1 VLNVR
6 KCIRRFRLR
15 SLLKRIY
22 QYRNRR
28 RAAAALGFSFRRSRD
43 FEPPSRICVLGAEQ
57 ELHLPPDHGTRVAF
71 LDILL
76 DDCYGLRDFPD
87 GVVSVLDIGAH
98 AGLFSL
104 AASMRFPRAEIHAYE
119 PNPEMLPFLRQQSQV
134 GNFSVFPE
142 AVDVRANQVR
152 IVGNGDSV
160 HAKVVP
166 DPESNIKCTSFAD
179 AIARLLKTPILVKL
193 DCEGAE
199 WEILRD
205 TVAWRDIR
213 FLTMEYHLWAGYTLV
228 ELRQRI
234 ESLGFVI
241 KSLADTGEEF
251 GILTAQRF

>member
-1 VLNVR
+1 M
-6 KCIRRFRLR
+6 RFRLG
-15 SLLKRIY
+15 SLLARLS
-22 QYRNRR
+22 QHQNRR
-28 RAAAALGFSFRRSRD
+28 RAAAALGFTFKRSRE
-43 FEPPSRICVLGAEQ
+43 FEAPSCLCVMGHEHD
-57 ELHLPPDHGTRVAF
+57 LHLPSNRGTQIAF

-104 AASMRFPRAEIHAYE
+104 AARMRFPRAEIHAYE
-119 PNPEMLPFLRQQSQV
+119 PNPEMLPFLHPQSRM
-134 GNFSVFPE
+134 GNFCVFPE
-142 AVDVRANQVR
+142 AVGLTSGQVR
-152 IVGNGDSV
+152 IVGGEDSV

-199 WEILRD
+199 REIVRD
-205 TVAWRDIR
+205 TIPWQRVEY
-213 FLTMEYHLWAGYTLV
+213 LTMEYHLWAGYTLI
-228 ELRQRI
+228 ELGRQI

-241 KSLADTGEEF
+241 KSLTNTENTF
-251 GILTAQRF
+251 GILIAQRV